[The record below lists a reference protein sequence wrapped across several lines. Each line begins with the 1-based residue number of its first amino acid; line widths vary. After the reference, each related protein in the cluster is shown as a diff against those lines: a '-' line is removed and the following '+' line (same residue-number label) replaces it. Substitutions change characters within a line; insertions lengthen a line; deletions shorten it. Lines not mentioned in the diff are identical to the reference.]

1 MTDAN
6 NTAETPIESEEEQQP
21 TAGAAQ
27 SQDQA
32 TPDQMT
38 DQQEPG
44 GATDAGEAADSSTE
58 GSAEV
63 SSDSGAG
70 EIAEGDEE
78 SPDVTDPSRVLRIG
92 NTLNRLLEDLRGTDD
107 LDAAGRK
114 RLSRIHKGVREDL
127 AEVLSDELLE
137 EYDRGAAALPVTPS
151 RGELLIAISHA
162 SGWIDGLVQSIQ
174 TAIMARQAMSGEGQ
188 QPAPAAQAVRKPG
201 HTPAGP
207 GNYL

>member
-21 TAGAAQ
+21 TADA
-27 SQDQA
+27 D
-32 TPDQMT
+32 T
-38 DQQEPG
+38 DSITES
-44 GATDAGEAADSSTE
+44 GEENS
-58 GSAEV
+58 
-63 SSDSGAG
+63 
-70 EIAEGDEE
+70 AEGDEE

-137 EYDRGAAALPVTPS
+137 LS
-151 RGELLIAISHA
+151 LIHI
-162 SGWIDGLVQSIQ
+162 
-174 TAIMARQAMSGEGQ
+174 
-188 QPAPAAQAVRKPG
+188 
-201 HTPAGP
+201 
-207 GNYL
+207 

>member
-6 NTAETPIESEEEQQP
+6 STAETPVESEEEQQP
-21 TAGAAQ
+21 TADA
-27 SQDQA
+27 D
-32 TPDQMT
+32 T
-38 DQQEPG
+38 DSITESG
-44 GATDAGEAADSSTE
+44 GENS
-58 GSAEV
+58 
-63 SSDSGAG
+63 
-70 EIAEGDEE
+70 AEGDEE

-188 QPAPAAQAVRKPG
+188 QPAPAAQTVRKPG

>member
-6 NTAETPIESEEEQQP
+6 NTAETPIESEEEQLP

-32 TPDQMT
+32 TPDQPA
-38 DQQEPG
+38 DQREPG
-44 GATDAGEAADSSTE
+44 GASDAGGAADSGTE
-58 GSAEV
+58 GSAES
-63 SSDSGAG
+63 SSDSSADSD
-70 EIAEGDEE
+70 DET
-78 SPDVTDPSRVLRIG
+78 PDVTDPSRVLRIG
-92 NTLNRLLEDLRGTDD
+92 STLNRLLEDLRASDE

-162 SGWIDGLVQSIQ
+162 SGWVDGLVQSIQ

-188 QPAPAAQAVRKPG
+188 QPAPVTQAVRKPG
-201 HTPAGP
+201 HAPAGP

>member
-1 MTDAN
+1 MTDANN
-6 NTAETPIESEEEQQP
+6 NTAETPIESEEEQQS
-21 TAGAAQ
+21 TASAAE
-27 SQDQA
+27 SHDQT
-32 TPDQMT
+32 TPDQPA
-38 DQQEPG
+38 DQREPG
-44 GATDAGEAADSSTE
+44 GASDAGEAADSGTE
-58 GSAEV
+58 GSAE
-63 SSDSGAG
+63 SSAD
-70 EIAEGDEE
+70 ETAEGDDET
-78 SPDVTDPSRVLRIG
+78 PDVTDPSRVLRIG
-92 NTLNRLLEDLRGTDD
+92 STLNRLLEDLRGTDD

-151 RGELLIAISHA
+151 RGELLIAISRA

>member
-6 NTAETPIESEEEQQP
+6 NTAETPIESEEEELP

-27 SQDQA
+27 PQDQA
-32 TPDQMT
+32 APDQLA
-38 DQQEPG
+38 DQREPG
-44 GATDAGEAADSSTE
+44 GTSDAGEAADSGPEGNTE
-58 GSAEV
+58 N
-63 SSDSGAG
+63 SSDSSADSD
-70 EIAEGDEE
+70 DET
-78 SPDVTDPSRVLRIG
+78 PDVTDPSRVLRIG
-92 NTLNRLLEDLRGTDD
+92 STLNRLLEDLRASDE

>member
-6 NTAETPIESEEEQQP
+6 NNTAETLIESEEEQLP
-21 TAGAAQ
+21 TAGAAE
-27 SQDQA
+27 SQDQT
-32 TPDQMT
+32 TPEQPADQR
-38 DQQEPG
+38 EPG
-44 GATDAGEAADSSTE
+44 GASDAEEAAGSGTE
-58 GSAEV
+58 GCSEGGQGDSAE
-63 SSDSGAG
+63 S
-70 EIAEGDEE
+70 DEE
-78 SPDVTDPSRVLRIG
+78 TPDVTDPSRVLRIG
-92 NTLNRLLEDLRGTDD
+92 STLNRLLEDLRGTDD

-137 EYDRGAAALPVTPS
+137 EYDRGAGALPVTPS

-188 QPAPAAQAVRKPG
+188 QPVPAAQAVRKPG

>member
-21 TAGAAQ
+21 TADA
-27 SQDQA
+27 D
-32 TPDQMT
+32 T
-38 DQQEPG
+38 DSITES
-44 GATDAGEAADSSTE
+44 GEENS
-58 GSAEV
+58 
-63 SSDSGAG
+63 
-70 EIAEGDEE
+70 AEGDEE

-127 AEVLSDELLE
+127 AEVLNDELLE

-174 TAIMARQAMSGEGQ
+174 TAIMARQAMSGEEQ
-188 QPAPAAQAVRKPG
+188 QPAPAAQTVRKPG

>member
-21 TAGAAQ
+21 TTGAVQ

-32 TPDQMT
+32 TPDQLA
-38 DQQEPG
+38 DQREPG
-44 GATDAGEAADSSTE
+44 GASDAGEAADSGTE
-58 GSAEV
+58 GGAES
-63 SSDSGAG
+63 SSDSSADSD
-70 EIAEGDEE
+70 DET
-78 SPDVTDPSRVLRIG
+78 PDVTDPSRVLRIG
-92 NTLNRLLEDLRGTDD
+92 STLNRLLEDLRASDE

-151 RGELLIAISHA
+151 RGELLIAISRA

-188 QPAPAAQAVRKPG
+188 QPAPVAQAVRKPG
-201 HTPAGP
+201 HAPAGP

>member
-21 TAGAAQ
+21 TAGAAE
-27 SQDQA
+27 SQEQA
-32 TPDQMT
+32 TPDQPT

-44 GATDAGEAADSSTE
+44 GASDAEEAADSGTE
-58 GSAEV
+58 GNTESN
-63 SSDSGAG
+63 AG
-70 EIAEGDEE
+70 ESAEGDEE

-127 AEVLSDELLE
+127 AEVLSDELLA

-188 QPAPAAQAVRKPG
+188 QPAPEAQAVRKPG
-201 HTPAGP
+201 QTPAGP

>member
-6 NTAETPIESEEEQQP
+6 NTAETLIESEEDQQP
-21 TAGAAQ
+21 TSGAAQ
-27 SQDQA
+27 VQDQA
-32 TPDQMT
+32 TPDQLG
-38 DQQEPG
+38 DQREPDG
-44 GATDAGEAADSSTE
+44 TSDAGEAADSGPEGSAESSSDSSTE
-58 GSAEV
+58 GSAD
-63 SSDSGAG
+63 SD
-70 EIAEGDEE
+70 DET
-78 SPDVTDPSRVLRIG
+78 PDVTDPSRVLRIG
-92 NTLNRLLEDLRGTDD
+92 STLNRLLEDLRASDE

-188 QPAPAAQAVRKPG
+188 QPAPVAQAVRKPG
-201 HTPAGP
+201 HAPAGP